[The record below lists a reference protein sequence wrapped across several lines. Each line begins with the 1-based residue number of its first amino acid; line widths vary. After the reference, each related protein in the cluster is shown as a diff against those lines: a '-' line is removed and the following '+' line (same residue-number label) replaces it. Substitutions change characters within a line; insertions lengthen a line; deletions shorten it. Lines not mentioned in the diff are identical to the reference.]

1 MSETPTSLLVIGA
14 GLPRTGTLSM
24 KKALETIYS
33 QPCYHGYELVTRK
46 QCDIAKWQAL
56 VDEVLTTHSEGKIH
70 RYLNEL
76 LVGYLA
82 VTDVPSCALYKE
94 LMSIYPNAKVVLT
107 VRDKND
113 WLASFRQVVMPK
125 SDDPRKIH
133 MDEGKRRAGI
143 PIELDKLLADSLKL
157 AFQKNDLDFDDD
169 AILLECYEKHNKTL
183 QENIPPTRL
192 LVHRFG
198 DGWEPLC
205 RFLNMDVPANIPYPV
220 YQLQDGWE
228 PLCEFISMVILN
240 GTSYTH
246 NNDRERM

>member
-24 KKALETIYS
+24 KKALEIIYN
-33 QPCYHGYELVTRK
+33 QPCYHGYELVSRK
-46 QCDIAKWQAL
+46 QCDIAKWQML
-56 VDEVLTTHSEGKIH
+56 VDEVRTTHNEGKIH

-82 VTDVPSCALYKE
+82 VTDVPSCTLYRE

-143 PIELDKLLADSLKL
+143 PVELDKLLTDSLKL
-157 AFQKNDLDFDDD
+157 AFQKEDIDFDDD
-169 AILLECYEKHNKTL
+169 AMLLECYEKHNKTL
-183 QENIPPTRL
+183 QENIPPTSL
-192 LVHRFG
+192 LIHRFG

-205 RFLNMDVPANIPYPV
+205 RFLNVDVPANIPYPEANK
-220 YQLQDGWE
+220 QSDLQR
-228 PLCEFISMVILN
+228 L
-240 GTSYTH
+240 
-246 NNDRERM
+246 RELIKKSGSIEAAARMHSEII